1 MNSQPTAGAIAANLR
16 QEWTLL
22 PAGTRLPSDRQVA
35 ECHAVGR
42 GVVASAM
49 ACLEREGL
57 VRRERGAGT
66 YWLGQDDTQS
76 ASEIPSFTAWL
87 RGIGAEPDFRI
98 VRQESRRVVTLERDY
113 LQLPANSL
121 VWKIQ
126 RVFRIDGIP
135 IGFATSVLPYHE
147 LRALPS
153 EVESYGS
160 LYQAL
165 RRRYRVDV
173 ARHWTRQRRSV
184 EAPASVGQALGLRV
198 AAPFRLQESLNRS
211 ADGTP
216 VEYSRTFV
224 RCDGFSPEA
233 LAGTSVPSTRRQQK
247 VARR

>member
-1 MNSQPTAGAIAANLR
+1 VNSQPAAGAIAASLR
-16 QEWTLL
+16 REWTLL

-42 GVVASAM
+42 GVVAGAM

-66 YWLGQDDTQS
+66 YWLGQGEAQS
-76 ASEIPSFTAWL
+76 ASQIPSFTAWL
-87 RGIGAEPDFRI
+87 RGTGAEPGFRI

-113 LQLPANSL
+113 LRLPANSL

-126 RVFRIDGIP
+126 RVFTLDGIP

-173 ARHWTRQRRSV
+173 VRHWTRRRPV
-184 EAPASVGQALGLRV
+184 EAPASVGQTLGLRG
-198 AAPFRLQESLNRS
+198 ATPFRLQESLNRT

-224 RCDGFSPEA
+224 RCDGLSPEA
-233 LAGTSVPSTRRQQK
+233 LTGASVPSTRRQQK
-247 VARR
+247 VAHR